1 MASPYGVDIEVDSIE
16 AWLDLDS
23 LSPNGRYDFGYSI
36 LAAAPVEL
44 KWKLKAC
51 HYRTNDYKLIIVGI
65 ELPENGMASHMSYC
79 YLFLQVTLSPTD
91 TRYYVLDTFNVDV
104 SGEWQEMESKIVNLA
119 PTALDA
125 TEVQIYLEGDPE
137 TSDFK

>member
-1 MASPYGVDIEVDSIE
+1 
-16 AWLDLDS
+16 
-23 LSPNGRYDFGYSI
+23 
-36 LAAAPVEL
+36 
-44 KWKLKAC
+44 
-51 HYRTNDYKLIIVGI
+51 
-65 ELPENGMASHMSYC
+65 MASHMSYC

-91 TRYYVLDTFNVDV
+91 TRYYLLDTFNVDV
-104 SGEWQEMESKIVNLA
+104 SGEWQEMESKIVNLP